1 MENLTHTLFGAA
13 LAGTALRRDATRTG
27 QRLFVAAG
35 IVAANLPDIDVL
47 YTAITPAPLGYL
59 LHHRG
64 HTHTFAGAAV
74 QAALVVLA
82 LSIVPAVRALAD
94 RDRTRLWLLV
104 LAGVLSHVFLDWA
117 NSYGVHPFYPV
128 DNRWYYGDA
137 LFVIEPVFW
146 VLLGVAVAANARTPW
161 GRWGSRGIVVLLP
174 IIAAATGIVSWA
186 ALVVLGVVGCG
197 FAWALVHRSPPGR
210 AAAGVIVSVVFTLAM
225 SGVSRAA
232 RAEVRDS
239 LETPAGHVIA
249 DIVMTPNPSSPACWG
264 IIVVEHDVARDR
276 MTLRRGSFSLAPALR
291 RPERCALH
299 TRPGRTTMAMS
310 ADGRIVWSDEIVQS
324 LAGLRERRQRDCRV
338 DAWLRFG
345 RAPVIADGSIYDLRF
360 DNGLASNFSAMP
372 LGDGATSLPCPRFV
386 PPWGQPRSDLVDRA
400 TPDGRAAP
408 IVPAPADRN

>member
-1 MENLTHTLFGAA
+1 VENLTHTLFGAA
-13 LAGTALRRDATRTG
+13 LAGTALRRDATRAD

-35 IVAANLPDIDVL
+35 AVAANLPDIDVL

-64 HTHTFAGAAV
+64 HTHTFAGAAL
-74 QAALVVLA
+74 QAGLVVLA

-94 RDRTRLWLLV
+94 RDRTRLWMLV

-146 VLLGVAVAANARTPW
+146 VLLGIAVAANARTVW
-161 GRWGSRGIVVLLP
+161 GRWVSRGVVVLLP
-174 IIAAATGIVSWA
+174 LIAAVAGVVSWA
-186 ALVVLGVVGCG
+186 ALVVLGVVGWG
-197 FAWALVHRSPPGR
+197 LARAVARRPPPAR
-210 AAAGVIVSVVFTLAM
+210 AAAAVVLSVVFTLAM

-239 LETPAGHVIA
+239 LETPAGRMVA

-264 IIVVEHDVARDR
+264 IIVVEHDVVADE
-276 MTLRRGSFSLAPALR
+276 MTLRRGSFSLAPSIR
-291 RPERCALH
+291 RPEACALH
-299 TRPGRTTMAMS
+299 ARPGRTVMAMS

-324 LAGLRERRQRDCRV
+324 LAGLRERRRRDCRV

-360 DNGLASNFSAMP
+360 DNGLASNFSSMS
-372 LGDGATSLPCPRFV
+372 LGDGNVDLSCPPFV
-386 PPWGQPRSDLVDRA
+386 PPWGRPRSDLVD
-400 TPDGRAAP
+400 
-408 IVPAPADRN
+408 